1 MDEQGRGEGGTNLGN
16 GLDGRGIV
24 SKNNPFVNA
33 TLKHGAKNSSM
44 LKFPIDNSS
53 ALTELPSPHSAETY
67 LLKLLQK
74 YDMDAWLPLKPDK
87 IGSGDHFAS
96 KTAFE
101 AAAKGNVC
109 ARKVP

>member
-53 ALTELPSPHSAETY
+53 ALTELPSPNFAEATSKSLTSMTWTY
-67 LLKLLQK
+67 GC
-74 YDMDAWLPLKPDK
+74 P
-87 IGSGDHFAS
+87 
-96 KTAFE
+96 
-101 AAAKGNVC
+101 
-109 ARKVP
+109 